1 METIFNRLVPENRPE
16 YEHTLEGADNMN
28 NPQSTFRLRICFFT
42 VQEQESPQ
50 VALEVKTYQV
60 NRVHG

>member
-1 METIFNRLVPENRPE
+1 MK
-16 YEHTLEGADNMN
+16 

-50 VALEVKTYQV
+50 VGLIILESLADETLSDLTFG
-60 NRVHG
+60 RVCLRSGLLKHVWQFSR

>member
-1 METIFNRLVPENRPE
+1 MK
-16 YEHTLEGADNMN
+16 

>member
-1 METIFNRLVPENRPE
+1 MK
-16 YEHTLEGADNMN
+16 
-28 NPQSTFRLRICFFT
+28 NPQYYFRLRICFYT

>member
-1 METIFNRLVPENRPE
+1 MK
-16 YEHTLEGADNMN
+16 

-50 VALEVKTYQV
+50 VALEVKILPV
-60 NRVHG
+60 AGMPISGCVCVPVIV